1 MEKKICPFYNKCGAC
16 NYLDLDYAEQL
27 KKKYSYVNKLLKP
40 FGKVEPVV
48 EMEYPYYYRNK
59 VHAVFDRDRKGNI
72 IAGIYEED
80 THKVVNVEECLLED
94 KRASAIVQ
102 TIRDMLK
109 SFKITVYNEK
119 SEFGLLRHVLIRT
132 GHVSGEILVTLVLT
146 SPILPSKNNF
156 VKALLKKHPDITT
169 VVLNVN
175 DKRTTMVLGERNIVL
190 YGKGFIED
198 TLCGKVFR
206 ISPNSFYQI
215 NSEQTEK
222 LYAKAIEY
230 ARLTGKETVLDAY
243 CGIGTIGMVAAD
255 KAKKVI
261 GIELNRNA
269 VADAKINA
277 KRNKVDNISFYQGDA
292 GDFIAG
298 MADRDEKVDVVFMDP
313 PRSGSSKPFLDSII
327 KMKPNRVV
335 YISCNPETLADDLKY
350 ITKNGY
356 RMEKATPYDL
366 FCHTKHVEMV
376 VLLSYKRQTIKSV

>member
-1 MEKKICPFYNKCGAC
+1 MDKRICPYYKKCGAC
-16 NYLDLDYAEQL
+16 NYLDIDYEEQL

-48 EMEYPYYYRNK
+48 GMDNPYYYRNK

-94 KRASAIVQ
+94 KRASAIVK
-102 TIRDMLK
+102 TIKDMLK

-119 SEFGLLRHVLIRT
+119 SEYGLLRHVLIRT

-169 VVLNVN
+169 VVINVN
-175 DKRTTMVLGERNIVL
+175 DKKTTMVLGERNITL
-190 YGKGFIED
+190 YGKGYIED

-230 ARLTGKETVLDAY
+230 AGLTGKESVLDAY

-261 GIELNRNA
+261 GIELNKNA

-277 KRNKVDNISFYQGDA
+277 KRNNVQNIDFYQGDA
-292 GDFIAG
+292 GVFITG
-298 MADRDEKVDVVFMDP
+298 MAERGEKLDIVMMDP
-313 PRSGSSKPFLDSII
+313 PRSGSSKEFMDSII
-327 KMKPNRVV
+327 KMKPKKVV
-335 YISCNPETLADDLKY
+335 YISCNPETLAEDLKY

-356 RMEKATPYDL
+356 KMEKATPYDL
-366 FCHTKHVEMV
+366 FCHTKHVECV
-376 VLLSYKRQTIKSV
+376 VSLIKVNK

>member
-1 MEKKICPFYNKCGAC
+1 MDKKTCPYYKKCGAC
-16 NYLDLDYAEQL
+16 NYLDIDYEEQL

-40 FGKVEPVV
+40 FGKIEPVV
-48 EMEYPYYYRNK
+48 GMDNPYYYRNK

-94 KRASAIVQ
+94 KRASAIIK

-169 VVLNVN
+169 VILNVN
-175 DKRTTMVLGERNIVL
+175 DKKTTMVLGERNIIL

-215 NSEQTEK
+215 NSVQTEK

-230 ARLTGKETVLDAY
+230 AGLSGKETVLDAY

-261 GIELNRNA
+261 GIELNKNA
-269 VADAKINA
+269 VADAKVNA
-277 KRNKVDNISFYQGDA
+277 KRNNVQNISFYQGDA
-292 GDFIAG
+292 GEFITG
-298 MADRDEKVDVVFMDP
+298 MAERGEKLDVIMMDP
-313 PRSGSSKPFLDSII
+313 PRSGSSKAFLDSII
-327 KMKPNRVV
+327 KMKPKKVV
-335 YISCNPETLADDLKY
+335 YISCNPETLADDLRY
-350 ITKNGY
+350 ITSNGY
-356 RMEKATPYDL
+356 KMEKATPYDL
-366 FCHTKHVEMV
+366 FCHTRHVEMV
-376 VLLSYKRQTIKSV
+376 VLLTAKASG